1 LLLVVFWMI
10 AILSRVKSNLS
21 MFLIHISFMAMD
33 GEDLKKKFI
42 HLFTCAYIV
51 WAISSPCP
59 QPLPFPHFQ
68 AEPVLPL
75 YLILLNRRH
84 KQ

>member
-1 LLLVVFWMI
+1 LESSPIIFMNLDLEAGAPPWSGK
-10 AILSRVKSNLS
+10 IL
-21 MFLIHISFMAMD
+21 FI
-33 GEDLKKKFI
+33 FI

-51 WAISSPCP
+51 WAISPPCP
-59 QPLPFPHFQ
+59 QPSFPLQPPHFQ

-75 YLILLNRRH
+75 TLILLKRRH